1 MEDEIKKEETQEET
15 QGSEKPLEDM
25 TVKELR
31 EIAKEIP
38 GVTGFSV
45 MRQEELLAVIY
56 EARGIEKEIKEER
69 QELKKPLEKMTVK
82 ELKEV
87 ALEISGV
94 TGVTAMKKEEL
105 LDIIK
110 KNRGIEDEKPAQKEK
125 KKPTKPTSSVKEL
138 KKKIVQF
145 GLDKQKARKAK
156 DRKKVDILRHRI
168 NRLKKQTR
176 KVAQG

>member
-1 MEDEIKKEETQEET
+1 MEDEIKKEETQV
-15 QGSEKPLEDM
+15 SEKPLEEM

-31 EIAKEIP
+31 EITKEIP

-45 MRQEELLAVIY
+45 MRKEELLAVIY
-56 EARGIEKEIKEER
+56 EARGIEKEIKEEI

-87 ALEISGV
+87 ALEIPGV

-105 LDIIK
+105 IDIIK
-110 KNRGIEDEKPAQKEK
+110 KDRGIEDK
-125 KKPTKPTSSVKEL
+125 KKPTKPIATVKEL

-145 GLDKQKARKAK
+145 GLDKQKAREAK
-156 DRKKVDILRHRI
+156 DRKKVDILRRRI

>member
-15 QGSEKPLEDM
+15 QVSEKPLEER

-45 MRQEELLAVIY
+45 MRKEELLAVIY
-56 EARGIEKEIKEER
+56 EARGIKKEIKEEK
-69 QELKKPLEKMTVK
+69 QELKKPPEKMTVK

-87 ALEISGV
+87 ALEIPGV
-94 TGVTAMKKEEL
+94 TGVTAMKKGDL
-105 LDIIK
+105 IDIIK
-110 KNRGIEDEKPAQKEK
+110 KDRGIEDK
-125 KKPTKPTSSVKEL
+125 KKPTKPIATVKEL

-145 GLDKQKARKAK
+145 GLDKQKAREAK
-156 DRKKVDILRHRI
+156 DSKKVDILRRRI
-168 NRLKKQTR
+168 NRLKKRTR